1 MTDDTEWIAAAED
14 LTPGDVIRWTENI
27 WSDRKKGRGKAA
39 KHKIAGKQQV
49 TGQIEEISQEFVHV
63 KVIEA
68 VIVLNETVKPLNT
81 YVKDDTL
88 RKKPQTL
95 LKGDVQRL
103 PWSDE
108 EARAISR
115 VKKD

>member
-1 MTDDTEWIAAAED
+1 MTDETEWIAAAED

-39 KHKIAGKQQV
+39 KHKITGKQQV
-49 TGQIEEISQEFVHV
+49 TGQIEEISEEFVHV

-68 VIVLNETVKPLNT
+68 VIVLNETAKPLKT
-81 YVKDDTL
+81 YLKDETL

-95 LKGDVQRL
+95 TKGDVQRL

-108 EARAISR
+108 DARTISR
-115 VKKD
+115 D

>member
-14 LTPGDVIRWTENI
+14 LTTGDVIRWTENI
-27 WSDRKKGRGKAA
+27 WSDRRKGRSKAA
-39 KHKIAGKQQV
+39 KHKIIGKQQV

-68 VIVLNETVKPLNT
+68 VILEKETSKPLAT
-81 YVKDDTL
+81 YTKDETL
-88 RKKPQTL
+88 RKKAVTIT
-95 LKGDVQRL
+95 KGNVERL

-108 EARAISR
+108 DARSISR
-115 VKKD
+115 DKKV